1 MTKST
6 TRLLLVTIL
15 VAASVPMFA
24 GPASARVVIKARTN
38 MTWSAGGHIFA
49 KIGEKVIWRN
59 PTSGPHDVK
68 SYNKGKRWRLARTNL
83 RTNSRNQVARRFKS
97 RGNYYFRC
105 TLHSFSDGNGGYEGM
120 VGIVHA
126 RR

>member
-1 MTKST
+1 MTRA
-6 TRLLLVTIL
+6 TRLLLMTIV

-24 GPASARVVIKARTN
+24 APATARVVIKARTN
-38 MTWSAGGHIFA
+38 NTWTAGGHIWA
-49 KIGEKVIWRN
+49 KIGEKVIWKN
-59 PTSGPHDVK
+59 PTSAPHDVK
-68 SYNKGKRWRLARTNL
+68 SYNQGKRWRLKRTNL
-83 RTNSRNQVARRFKS
+83 RTNSRNEVVRRFKR

>member
-1 MTKST
+1 MTRRA

-15 VAASVPMFA
+15 VGASVPMFA
-24 GPASARVVIKARTN
+24 APASARVVIKARAN
-38 MTWSAGGHIFA
+38 NRWSDGGHIFA
-49 KIGEKVIWRN
+49 KIGEKVIWKN
-59 PTSGPHDVK
+59 PTSAPHDVK
-68 SYNKGKRWRLARTNL
+68 SYNQGKRWRLARTNL
-83 RTNSRNQVARRFKS
+83 RTDSRNKVVRRFKR

-105 TLHSFSDGNGGYEGM
+105 TLHSFPDGDGGFSGM

>member
-1 MTKST
+1 VTKWA

-15 VAASVPMFA
+15 VAASVPMFVP
-24 GPASARVVIKARTN
+24 PASARVVIKARAN
-38 MTWSAGGHIFA
+38 NRWSAGGHIFA
-49 KIGEKVIWRN
+49 KIGEKVIWKN
-59 PTSGPHDVK
+59 PTSAPHDVK
-68 SYNKGKRWRLARTNL
+68 SYNQGKRWRLARTNL
-83 RTNSRNQVARRFKS
+83 RTNSRNKVARRFKS

-105 TLHSFSDGNGGYEGM
+105 TLHSSPDGNGGYEGM